1 MYVLLSCQS
10 WLKEAEECEQS
21 GATLTC
27 IAIVRNTIHL
37 GVDSEDRLKT
47 WTDDADSMLAHI
59 PPAKETARAIYAYAL
74 EIFPS
79 KKLLWQMA
87 AMLVRR
93 LRIT

>member
-1 MYVLLSCQS
+1 
-10 WLKEAEECEQS
+10 
-21 GATLTC
+21 
-27 IAIVRNTIHL
+27 VRNTIHL

-47 WTDDADSMLAHI
+47 WTDDADSMLAHN

-87 AMLVRR
+87 AMLVCG
-93 LRIT
+93 LPVPIPSSWQCDG